1 MGGGNGFMFK
11 DLHRFVRFGLF
22 AALALAP
29 QLAQAS
35 DMTTKEIEQELI
47 GRQIVWWQDGGWF
60 HGQLF
65 LGEGGLAEISVG
77 GPAPTSDLGKWL
89 IRGGEM
95 CTAWGKLRERTQK
108 CYTVQRAAPGRFT
121 TSGGNVFEIR
131 EAGV

>member
-1 MGGGNGFMFK
+1 MFK
-11 DLHRFVRFGLF
+11 DLHRFARLGLF

-29 QLAQAS
+29 QSARAL
-35 DMTTKEIEQELI
+35 DMTTDEIRHELV

-60 HGQLF
+60 QGQLF
-65 LGEGGLAEISVG
+65 LGEGGSAEISVE
-77 GPAPTSDLGKWL
+77 GPAPASDLGKWR
-89 IRGGEM
+89 ISGGQM
-95 CTAWGKLRERTQK
+95 CTTWGKLRERSLK